1 MEIIIAMNLPRK
13 TDKSIL
19 TMQLLHVGMSY
30 SRALVSFKIAC
41 GRPTR
46 NGATVRRLIVSNIK
60 ASV

>member
-30 SRALVSFKIAC
+30 SRALVSFKVAC
-41 GRPTR
+41 GTR